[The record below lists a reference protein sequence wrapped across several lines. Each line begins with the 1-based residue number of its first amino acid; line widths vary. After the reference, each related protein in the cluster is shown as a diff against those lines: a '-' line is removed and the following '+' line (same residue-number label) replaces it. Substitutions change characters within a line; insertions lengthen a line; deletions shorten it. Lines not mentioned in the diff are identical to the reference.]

1 MRRILK
7 SLVPVAALTLA
18 TLVQAAPDEL
28 TLRGGSRLW
37 LTGTSTMHD
46 YTSKASKLEATF
58 QCDPALWPAGLT
70 GGEGIAALIGAQ
82 GIKAMDVVI
91 PVTGLKSGKEKLDAN
106 MYKALL
112 AEKHPA
118 IRFRMAGYEVG
129 ASTDTTTAIDVKGTL
144 TVAGVDREIVMAA
157 TMSRDREAVRFRCD
171 VPLRMTQFDIK
182 PPKMMLGAIKTSD
195 KVVVH
200 FDLVVGPPET
210 GAAATTGTE

>member
-7 SLVPVAALTLA
+7 LLVPVAALAIATLA
-18 TLVQAAPDEL
+18 QAAPGEL
-28 TLRGGSRLW
+28 ALRAGSRLW
-37 LTGTSTMHD
+37 LTGTSTVHD
-46 YTSKASKLEATF
+46 YSSKASKLEVAF

-70 GGEGIAALIGAQ
+70 GGDAVAGLIQARGV
-82 GIKAMDVVI
+82 KAMDVVI
-91 PVTGLKSGKEKLDAN
+91 AVTGLKSGKEKLDGN

-129 ASTDTTTAIDVKGTL
+129 AATDTATAIEVKGTL
-144 TVAGVDREIVMAA
+144 TVAGVDREVVLSA
-157 TMSRDREAVRFRCD
+157 TTRTEGEAVRLRCD
-171 VPLRMTQFDIK
+171 VPLLMTQFNVK

-200 FDLVVGPPET
+200 MDLVIGAPDPT
-210 GAAATTGTE
+210 AAAGTE